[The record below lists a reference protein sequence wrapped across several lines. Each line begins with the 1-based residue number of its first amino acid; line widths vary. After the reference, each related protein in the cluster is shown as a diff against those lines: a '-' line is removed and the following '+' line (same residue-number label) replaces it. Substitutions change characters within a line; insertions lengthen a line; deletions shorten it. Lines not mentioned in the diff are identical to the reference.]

1 MPRRWPA
8 STVDGRDH
16 AERNQS
22 AIPTSLFHGALHAGR
37 DESDRRHVGPV
48 RSLLAHGDPA
58 RLRMRQNLAVADIFR
73 RHGNAE
79 SHLRFIEL
87 LLNKPCEQGQ

>member
-1 MPRRWPA
+1 
-8 STVDGRDH
+8 
-16 AERNQS
+16 
-22 AIPTSLFHGALHAGR
+22 
-37 DESDRRHVGPV
+37 
-48 RSLLAHGDPA
+48 
-58 RLRMRQNLAVADIFR
+58 MRQNLAVADIFR